1 MKNLYVT
8 GFLAAC
14 VLAFHTSTAQEPIA
28 VRQTLL
34 NKPLAFSHLPEKI
47 TCNPQELQKV
57 FYGRKADSISMKL
70 SAQFLFE
77 GEVVE
82 KVQHTADLLSI
93 NVRSVNYP
101 GTIFNITFT
110 SRPGKSPKITGR
122 IFNPQ
127 SGDVLIL
134 TEENNQYFLLKQP
147 QQFFMTE

>member
-28 VRQTLL
+28 VKQTLL
-34 NKPLAFSHLPEKI
+34 NKPLLFSHLPEKI
-47 TCNPQELQKV
+47 ACNFAELQKV
-57 FYGRKADSISMKL
+57 FYDKKADSISMKL
-70 SAQFLFE
+70 SGQFTFE
-77 GEVVE
+77 GEVME
-82 KVQHTADLLSI
+82 KVQRSSGSLSL
-93 NVRSVNYP
+93 NLRSVNYP

-122 IFNPQ
+122 IFNPK

-134 TEENNQYFLLKQP
+134 SEENNQYFLLKQP

>member
-14 VLAFHTSTAQEPIA
+14 VLASHTSTAQEPIA

-34 NKPLAFSHLPEKI
+34 NKPLVFSRLPERSA
-47 TCNPQELQKV
+47 CNSAELQKV
-57 FYGRKADSISMKL
+57 FYNKKTDSISLKL
-70 SAQFLFE
+70 SAQLTFE
-77 GEVVE
+77 GEVIE
-82 KVQHTADLLSI
+82 KVQHTPGSLSI

-101 GTIFNITFT
+101 GSILNITFT

-127 SGDVLIL
+127 SGDVLLL
-134 TEENNQYFLLKQP
+134 TEEKDQYFLLKQP